1 MAKSGQ
7 HGGNVLQMAEKWGLD
22 PNSILD
28 FSANINPLGMP
39 DSLKNAIINQLHLAE
54 CYPDIDYQLLHAALS
69 NHTTQSSK
77 TNCPPEWILA
87 GNGATELIFAV
98 VHYLK
103 PKKALL
109 PVPGFAEYRRALQRE
124 GCEIIQYPLFE
135 EEDFQPNDR
144 IFAALT
150 LDIDCLFLCTPNNPT
165 GQYPS
170 SELLVKI
177 VQYCQANEIAL
188 IVDES
193 FIDFL
198 PNHTGLTTLLA
209 EHSKL
214 FLLRSLTKF
223 FAIPGLRLGYLMSSD
238 EQAISTMREE
248 REPWT
253 INAFAALAGETVL
266 DDREYIQQTHRWLHA
281 EQQYL
286 FESLSR
292 FPELKVWKPAANYI
306 FLHCLD
312 ETLNLQDELIRRN
325 ILIRHCANY
334 PGLTAHHYRVA
345 IKSHDAN
352 LKLIEA
358 LQQVFE
364 HG

>member
-7 HGGNVLQMAEKWGLD
+7 HGGNVLQMAEKWGLEPD
-22 PNSILD
+22 SILD

-39 DSLKNAIINQLHLAE
+39 ASLKNAIISQLDLAE
-54 CYPDIDYQLLHAALS
+54 RYPDIDYQALHIALS
-69 NHTTQSSK
+69 RHTH
-77 TNCPPEWILA
+77 CLPEWILA
-87 GNGATELIFAV
+87 GNGATELIFAI

-103 PKKALL
+103 PRKALL

-124 GCEIIQYPLFE
+124 GCEIIHYPLFE

-144 IFAALT
+144 ILSSLT
-150 LDIDCLFLCTPNNPT
+150 SDIDCLFLCTPNNPT
-165 GQYPS
+165 GQYPDVQ
-170 SELLVKI
+170 LLQQI
-177 VQYCQANEIAL
+177 VAHCQQHDIAL

-198 PNHTGLTTLLA
+198 PDQTGLTGLLA
-209 EHSKL
+209 GHPRL
-214 FLLRSLTKF
+214 YLLRSLTKF
-223 FAIPGLRLGYLMSSD
+223 FAIPGLRLGYLISAD
-238 EQAISTMREE
+238 EQAIATMRDE

-266 DDREYIQQTHRWLHA
+266 DDREYIQQTHQWLQQ
-281 EQQYL
+281 EQRYL
-286 FESLSR
+286 FESLSAFTQLR
-292 FPELKVWKPAANYI
+292 VWRPAANYL

-312 ETLNLQDELIRRN
+312 ETLNLQDALIQQH

-334 PGLTAHHYRVA
+334 PGLTEHHYRVA
-345 IKSHDAN
+345 IKSHADNQKLVAA
-352 LKLIEA
+352 LK
-358 LQQVFE
+358 QVFS

>member
-7 HGGNVLQMAEKWGLD
+7 HGGNVLQMAEKWGLSPD
-22 PNSILD
+22 EILD

-39 DSLKNAIINQLHLAE
+39 DSLKQAIVNNLHLAE
-54 CYPDIDYQLLHAALS
+54 RYPDIDYQSLHAALS
-69 NHTTQSSK
+69 RH

-87 GNGATELIFAV
+87 GNGATELIFAI

-124 GCEIIQYPLFE
+124 GCEIISYPLFE
-135 EEDFQPNDR
+135 EENFQPNER
-144 IFAALT
+144 ILSALT
-150 LDIDCLFLCTPNNPT
+150 SDIDCLFLCTPNNPT
-165 GQYPS
+165 GQYPAP
-170 SELLVKI
+170 ELLAKI
-177 VQYCQANEIAL
+177 VAHCQAHDIAL
-188 IVDES
+188 TVDES
-193 FIDFL
+193 FIDFI
-198 PNHTGLTTLLA
+198 PDHPGLTALVA
-209 EHSKL
+209 QHPKL
-214 FLLRSLTKF
+214 YLLRSLTKF
-223 FAIPGLRLGYLMSSD
+223 FAIPGLRLGYLISAD
-238 EQAISTMREE
+238 EKAIATMRDE

-266 DDREYIQQTHRWLHA
+266 DDREYIQQTHQWLLA
-281 EQQYL
+281 EQRYL
-286 FESLSR
+286 FEALSD
-292 FPELKVWKPAANYI
+292 FDSICVWRPAANYI

-312 ETLNLQDELIRRN
+312 ESINLQDALIRQN

-334 PGLTAHHYRVA
+334 PGLSAHHYRVA

-352 LKLIEA
+352 LKLIAA
-358 LQQVFE
+358 LKQVFR

>member
-22 PNSILD
+22 PESILD

-39 DSLKNAIINQLHLAE
+39 DSLKQAIINQLHLAE
-54 CYPDIDYQLLHAALS
+54 CYPDIDYRSLHAALS
-69 NHTTQSSK
+69 RYTD
-77 TNCPPEWILA
+77 CPPEWILA

-124 GCEIIQYPLFE
+124 NCEIIHYPLFE
-135 EEDFQPNDR
+135 EEDFQPNER
-144 IFAALT
+144 ILSALT
-150 LDIDCLFLCTPNNPT
+150 PDIDCLFLCTPNNPT

-170 SELLVKI
+170 PALLTKV
-177 VQYCQANEIAL
+177 VEHCQAHEISL

-198 PNHTGLTTLLA
+198 PDHAGLTALLA
-209 EHSKL
+209 DHPKL
-214 FLLRSLTKF
+214 FILRSLTKF
-223 FAIPGLRLGYLMSSD
+223 FAIPGLRLGFLMSSD
-238 EQAISTMREE
+238 EDAISTMRDE

-266 DDREYIQQTHRWLHA
+266 DDREYIQRTHQWLQE
-281 EQQYL
+281 EQRYL
-286 FESLSR
+286 FESLSA
-292 FPELKVWKPAANYI
+292 FTDLKVWRPAANYI

-312 ETLNLQDELIRRN
+312 ETLNLQDELIRQN

-334 PGLTAHHYRVA
+334 PGLSEHHYRVA
-345 IKSHDAN
+345 IKSHHAN
-352 LKLIEA
+352 LKLIAA
-358 LQQVFE
+358 LKQVFG